1 MLDIKPNLIIVI
13 NTGPS
18 RTQTIGKARAM
29 SDNEIISFYEANFPS
44 WSLQEIANISGRSIN
59 EIKLIVLSYEYEK
72 DRNR

>member
-1 MLDIKPNLIIVI
+1 
-13 NTGPS
+13 
-18 RTQTIGKARAM
+18 M